1 MIRSRNSFRTLA
13 AIIGASAIGASALAA
28 APLAAQQQ
36 HARTAPSTVMAVSAG
51 TVSPTA
57 AAASPTPFAPAT
69 VAKKNPALPAQITIQ
84 REIFDY
90 NGSGRRDPYK
100 SLMSTSDI
108 RPLLS
113 DLRLTAVAFDPD
125 GDNSVAIL
133 RDSFSKQQ
141 YRIRVGQQLGRLRV
155 SGIKQ
160 KSVQFTLDE
169 FGFNRQETLQLSSD
183 TTKLRN
189 P

>member
-1 MIRSRNSFRTLA
+1 MIGSRTSLRKIGVVIAASTLA
-13 AIIGASAIGASALAA
+13 ASALVSSH
-28 APLAAQQQ
+28 LAAQQP
-36 HARTAPSTVMAVSAG
+36 ARTPATVTASAAG
-51 TVSPTA
+51 TVSPN
-57 AAASPTPFAPAT
+57 AASPTATAPASA
-69 VAKKNPALPAQITIQ
+69 AKKAAGLPAEITIQ
-84 REIFDY
+84 REVFDY

-100 SLMSTSDI
+100 SLMSTSDV

>member
-1 MIRSRNSFRTLA
+1 MIASRPLHTKLAALLAVATLA
-13 AIIGASAIGASALAA
+13 ASALAA
-28 APLAAQQQ
+28 QQP
-36 HARTAPSTVMAVSAG
+36 ARTAPSTVTAVSAG
-51 TVSPTA
+51 TVTPSAGAPATAPTA
-57 AAASPTPFAPAT
+57 AP
-69 VAKKNPALPAQITIQ
+69 VARKSSGLPAEIIIQ
-84 REIFDY
+84 REVFDY

-100 SLMSTSDI
+100 SLMSTSDV

-133 RDSFSKQQ
+133 RDSFSKKQ
-141 YRIRVGQQLGRLRV
+141 YRIRVGHQLGRLRV

>member
-1 MIRSRNSFRTLA
+1 MKRRNQIMIGLA
-13 AIIGASAIGASALAA
+13 TAITAA
-28 APLAAQQQ
+28 VVIVAQPLVKEAQAARAPMQATAAGAQQAPVQ
-36 HARTAPSTVMAVSAG
+36 TVDVARNTT
-51 TVSPTA
+51 
-57 AAASPTPFAPAT
+57 
-69 VAKKNPALPAQITIQ
+69 AKKAMPTEITLQ
-84 REIFDY
+84 REVFEYDR
-90 NGSGRRDPYK
+90 SGRRDPYK
-100 SLMSTSDI
+100 SLMTSSEV

-160 KSVQFTLDE
+160 KSVQFTIEE
-169 FGFNRQETLQLSSD
+169 FGFNRQETLALAGD
-183 TTKLRN
+183 TTKVRN

>member
-1 MIRSRNSFRTLA
+1 MIASRPLLTKLAALLAVATLA
-13 AIIGASAIGASALAA
+13 ASALAA
-28 APLAAQQQ
+28 QPP
-36 HARTAPSTVMAVSAG
+36 ARTAPATVTAVSAG
-51 TVSPTA
+51 TVTPSAGAPA
-57 AAASPTPFAPAT
+57 AAA
-69 VAKKNPALPAQITIQ
+69 VARKPSGLPAEITIQ
-84 REIFDY
+84 REVFDY

-100 SLMSTSDI
+100 SLMSTSDV

-133 RDSFSKQQ
+133 RDSFSKKQ
-141 YRIRVGQQLGRLRV
+141 YRIRVGHQLGRLRV

>member
-1 MIRSRNSFRTLA
+1 MIASRPLHAKLAALLAVATLA
-13 AIIGASAIGASALAA
+13 ASALT
-28 APLAAQQQ
+28 AQQP
-36 HARTAPSTVMAVSAG
+36 ARTAPSTVTAVSAG
-51 TVSPTA
+51 TVTPSADAPTP
-57 AAASPTPFAPAT
+57 AASARRSAG
-69 VAKKNPALPAQITIQ
+69 LPSEITIQ
-84 REIFDY
+84 REVFDY

-100 SLMSTSDI
+100 SLMSTSDV

-125 GDNSVAIL
+125 GNNSVAIL

>member
-1 MIRSRNSFRTLA
+1 MSRVLYLLAPNLLTAIAFSFGARDIAAQTATNASASQVVRHA
-13 AIIGASAIGASALAA
+13 AI
-28 APLAAQQQ
+28 
-36 HARTAPSTVMAVSAG
+36 TAVSAG
-51 TVSPTA
+51 TMGPAVA
-57 AAASPTPFAPAT
+57 AKRVTG
-69 VAKKNPALPAQITIQ
+69 LPSEITLQ
-84 REIFDY
+84 REVFDY
-90 NGSGRRDPYK
+90 NGSGRRDPYR
-100 SLMSTSDI
+100 SLMSTSEV

-133 RDSFSKQQ
+133 RDSFSKAQ